1 MLRLTNVNWRL
12 TCCWVFFELF
22 LCHSFDGLSDA
33 GVGLVE
39 NVLAH
44 INQSHFVASLGTNL
58 IRQSNDIKYNVR
70 RARKYMQ
77 KTPALRLAKT
87 MTVSATFSQGYVF
100 THVRRALKTTT

>member
-1 MLRLTNVNWRL
+1 MTNVYWRL

-58 IRQSNDIKYNVR
+58 IQQSNDIKLTST
-70 RARKYMQ
+70 K
-77 KTPALRLAKT
+77 KK
-87 MTVSATFSQGYVF
+87 
-100 THVRRALKTTT
+100 K